1 MGSEIDSHI
10 RNHTWDLVP
19 PLSGRKPIASKW
31 VFRLKLN
38 ADGSV
43 NYYKARHVAK
53 GFTQQEGIDYEET
66 FAPVARFTSLRV
78 IISITVME
86 DLELHLM
93 DVDTAFLY
101 GELKEEIYITQP
113 EGFIHPDYPTY
124 VCRLNKSLYGLKQAR
139 RVWYETIDSF
149 LKEKG
154 FCKVNSD
161 PYIYIYLSSSGKVI
175 IFLYVDDLLIAAS
188 PSLLDSIKQMLH
200 QRFRMKDLGEAT
212 SLLNI
217 EIIRN

>member
-1 MGSEIDSHI
+1 MWTLH
-10 RNHTWDLVP
+10 
-19 PLSGRKPIASKW
+19 
-31 VFRLKLN
+31 F
-38 ADGSV
+38 
-43 NYYKARHVAK
+43 
-53 GFTQQEGIDYEET
+53 YE
-66 FAPVARFTSLRV
+66 
-78 IISITVME
+78 
-86 DLELHLM
+86 
-93 DVDTAFLY
+93 
-101 GELKEEIYITQP
+101 ELKEEIYVTQL

-124 VCRLNKSLYGLKQAR
+124 VCCLNKSLYGLKQAP

-161 PYIYIYLSSSGKVI
+161 PCIYIYLSLSGKVI